1 MHSKDLLRF
10 EKDYVTGVFNEERD
24 GNIKNFYLNKL
35 LTQTPK
41 PMMSQQSSDCKCC
54 FKIYFSD
61 GESERIPTRNG

>member
-41 PMMSQQSSDCKCC
+41 PMMS
-54 FKIYFSD
+54 
-61 GESERIPTRNG
+61 